1 MAMTAR
7 ERSALAAAKR
17 AIYAEKE
24 LRHRV
29 RPGIEQKLAD
39 LMAWNQ
45 VEEQNEAIQNLI
57 LNAHALGPEGSSEAM
72 RTPRHEITISKRV
85 AELLSEFVAPPEDE

>member
-17 AIYAEKE
+17 EIYAEKE

-29 RPGIEQKLAD
+29 RPGIEKMLAD
-39 LMAWNQ
+39 LMAWHQ
-45 VEEQNEAIQNLI
+45 VGEQNEAIQNLI
-57 LNAHALGPEGSSEAM
+57 LNAHALGPEGSTDAM
-72 RTPRHEITISKRV
+72 RTPRHEITVSKRV
-85 AELLSEFVAPPEDE
+85 AEMLDAFVAPPEDD